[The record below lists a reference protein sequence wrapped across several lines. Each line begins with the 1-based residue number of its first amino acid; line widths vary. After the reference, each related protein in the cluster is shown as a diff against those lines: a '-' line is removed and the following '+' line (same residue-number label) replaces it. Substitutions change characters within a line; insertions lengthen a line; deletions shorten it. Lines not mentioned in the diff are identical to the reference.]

1 MEDKMVEF
9 FLGGQLTY
17 LDFGRDVN
25 LNLIIMED
33 IESRN

>member
-9 FLGGQLTY
+9 FWGGQLKY

>member
-1 MEDKMVEF
+1 MVEF
-9 FLGGQLTY
+9 FGGGQLTY